1 MLGVNKVF
9 LMGNLTRDP
18 ELRQTPSG
26 QSVVNFGVATNRI
39 WNDKNGNRQQEVEYH
54 NVVVF
59 GKLAQIAAQYLT
71 KGQLVFVE
79 GRIRTRSWED
89 ASGQKR
95 NRTEIIA
102 SSFQMGPRKLKEE
115 GNEEIPEIVNKI
127 EEVDLDASQNFQKEE
142 PQEEVPF

>member
-1 MLGVNKVF
+1 MNFNRIFIL
-9 LMGNLTRDP
+9 GNLTRDP

-39 WNDKNGNRQQEVEYH
+39 WNDKDGNRQQEVEYH

-102 SSFQMGPRKLKEE
+102 LSFQMGPRKLKEDS
-115 GNEEIPEIVNKI
+115 EEIPEIVNKI
-127 EEVDLDASQNFQKEE
+127 EEVDLDTSQNFQKEE

>member
-1 MLGVNKVF
+1 MNFNRIFIL
-9 LMGNLTRDP
+9 GNLTRDP

>member
-1 MLGVNKVF
+1 MNFNRVF
-9 LMGNLTRDP
+9 ILGNLTRDP

-26 QSVVNFGVATNRI
+26 QSVASFGVATNRI
-39 WNDKNGNRQQEVEYH
+39 WNDKDGNRQQEVEYH

-71 KGQLVFVE
+71 KGRLIFVE

-95 NRTEIIA
+95 TRTEIIA
-102 SSFQMGPRKLKEE
+102 LNFQMGPKPKE
-115 GNEEIPEIVNKI
+115 GSEEIPEIVNEI
-127 EEVDLDASQNFQKEE
+127 EEVDLENPQEE
-142 PQEEVPF
+142 KPQEEVPF

>member
-1 MLGVNKVF
+1 
-9 LMGNLTRDP
+9 
-18 ELRQTPSG
+18 
-26 QSVVNFGVATNRI
+26 VATNRI

>member
-1 MLGVNKVF
+1 MNFNRVF
-9 LMGNLTRDP
+9 ILGNLTRDP

-26 QSVVNFGVATNRI
+26 QSVASFGVATNRI
-39 WNDKNGNRQQEVEYH
+39 WNDKDGNRQQEVEYH

-71 KGQLVFVE
+71 KGRLIFVE

-95 NRTEIIA
+95 TRTEIIA
-102 SSFQMGPRKLKEE
+102 LNFQMGPKPKE
-115 GNEEIPEIVNKI
+115 GSEEIPEIVNEI
-127 EEVDLDASQNFQKEE
+127 EEVNLENPQEE
-142 PQEEVPF
+142 KPQEEVPF